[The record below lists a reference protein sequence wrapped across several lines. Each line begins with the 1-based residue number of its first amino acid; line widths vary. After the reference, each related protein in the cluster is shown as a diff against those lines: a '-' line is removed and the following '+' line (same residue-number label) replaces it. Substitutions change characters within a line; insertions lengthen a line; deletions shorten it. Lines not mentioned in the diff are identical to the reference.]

1 MSWAHWY
8 GGWSSGVHAQLTHG
22 CCQLLPRI
30 RLQFAMIPPSFNGM
44 LASVANR
51 ALAQVL
57 EEGILSLLNKHVIG
71 QVQSQEIHQGFYSQ
85 YHVNLKKGAL
95 IPVAHSSL
103 AHINVQN
110 TNTQSTLLHQ
120 QLVCDDHCAAEA
132 YFEIAIY
139 LAHRKFLRF
148 TYQEVAYDFQ
158 AISFCLCLAPMV
170 FSKCVTTV
178 LFPLR
183 NGISSLSLPTYC
195 GGWDRVPE
203 CH

>member
-8 GGWSSGVHAQLTHG
+8 GGQSSGVHAQLTHS

-57 EEGILSLLNKHVIG
+57 EEGILSLLNIHVIG

-85 YHVNLKKGAL
+85 YRVNLKKGAL
-95 IPVAHSSL
+95 IPMAYCGPPCRESTL

-110 TNTQSTLLHQ
+110 NNTQSTLLHQ
-120 QLVCDDHCAAEA
+120 QLVCDDQCAAEA

-139 LAHRKFLRF
+139 QAHRKFLRF
-148 TYQEVAYDFQ
+148 TFQEMAYDF
-158 AISFCLCLAPMV
+158 LYL
-170 FSKCVTTV
+170 
-178 LFPLR
+178 
-183 NGISSLSLPTYC
+183 
-195 GGWDRVPE
+195 
-203 CH
+203 